1 MNIINQSEQ
10 QEKVLSEYY
19 QKGMFQKAE
28 NLAKSITETLPSHQ
42 YAWKL
47 LGILYFKSRK
57 INDALNACK
66 KAIKLDG
73 KDPEAY
79 NIIGLVFLDL
89 GKLENAEMCFNFA
102 TKLDNNCANSYFNLG
117 ITNKNKGKFE
127 EAIINYKK
135 AIDLQ
140 PEIENENFHNNLA
153 NCLLELGRIKE
164 AVASFVKAIEINPY
178 FARAWKNIYYPLKII
193 DVRDN
198 LSKNNLYTTLKKTT
212 FNLNNLRLS
221 FLEFKINEGGIK
233 SKYFFDKALETIN
246 KTKNLYIKNPKKLKN
261 YEKGIT
267 SFPKQIIGLL
277 HFGRSGTG
285 LLHSL
290 IDGHSQVSTLPSIY
304 FSEFFDGGTWDKI
317 VEGGWDEIIE
327 KFILSY
333 PVFFDSRSPDS
344 VNSISMKTIESLGIK
359 EGMTNLGKNKDEYLY
374 IDKSLFRK
382 ELKLL
387 IEQHDTIDQLIFF
400 KMIHIAFER
409 ALGNINYKN
418 TIFYHIHNP
427 CTYAKLNFLRLCP
440 DSKWLMMVRNPVD
453 SCESWVSPAYINNN
467 YNDIAT
473 RINTMLFDVDNIIFR
488 NRNSIGVRL
497 EDLKNKPK
505 DTILKICN
513 WIGIEDEQSL
523 FKMTA
528 QGKAWWGDKSS
539 PSIPA
544 FGNMP
549 KSKFGEVFS
558 NNDRFVLETLFY
570 PFSVSFGYAKEDKK
584 KFKNDLKK
592 IRPKIDNMFDFEKKI
607 AEQTKLSSKQFM
619 KNGHFLYLHSRM
631 TERWQT
637 LNENYTYPEM
647 LSPLKV

>member
-10 QEKVLSEYY
+10 QEKVLSKYY

-28 NLAKSITETLPSHQ
+28 NLAKSITESCPSHQ

-47 LGILYFKSRK
+47 LGVLYFKSRN
-57 INDALNACK
+57 IIDALNACK
-66 KAIKLDG
+66 KAIELDR

-79 NIIGLVFLDL
+79 NNIGLVFLHLD
-89 GKLENAEMCFNFA
+89 KLQNADMCFNFA
-102 TKLDNNCANSYFNLG
+102 TKLDNNFADSYFNLG
-117 ITNKNKGKFE
+117 ITKKKMGKFE
-127 EAIINYKK
+127 EALINYKK

-140 PEIENENFHNNLA
+140 PQNENFHNNLA
-153 NCLLELGRIKE
+153 NTLLDLGRIKE
-164 AVASFVKAIEINPY
+164 TVASLVKAIEINPN
-178 FARAWKNIYYPLKII
+178 FTRAWNNIYFPLKII
-193 DVRDN
+193 DVGDN
-198 LSKNNLYTTLKKTT
+198 LSKNNLYTSLKKTK

-221 FLEFKINEGGIK
+221 ILEFKINEGGIK
-233 SKYFFDKALETIN
+233 SKYFFEKALETIN
-246 KTKNLYIKNPKKLKN
+246 KTKNLYIKNPTNSNN
-261 YEKGIT
+261 YEKAIT
-267 SFPKQIIGLL
+267 PLPKQIIALL

-304 FSEFFDGGTWDKI
+304 FSEFFDGYTWDKI
-317 VEGGWDEIIE
+317 VEGGWSEMIE

-344 VNSISMKTIESLGIK
+344 VNSINMKTTHSLGIQ

-374 IDKSLFRK
+374 IDKSLFMK
-382 ELKLL
+382 ELKTLMC
-387 IEQHDTIDQLIFF
+387 QHDTIDQLVFF
-400 KMIHIAFER
+400 KMIHSAFER

-427 CTYAKLNFLRLCP
+427 DTYAKLNFLRLCP

-453 SCESWVSPAYINNN
+453 SCESWISSSYNNNN
-467 YNDIAT
+467 YNDIAM
-473 RINTMLFDVDNIIFR
+473 RIKTMLFDVDNIAFR

-497 EDLKNKPK
+497 EDLKSKPK
-505 DTILKICN
+505 DTIIKICN
-513 WIGIEDEQSL
+513 WIGIEDEKSL

-539 PSIPA
+539 PTLSA
-544 FGNMP
+544 FGSMP

-607 AEQTKLSSKQFM
+607 AEKNKISPKQFM
-619 KNGHFLYLHSRM
+619 KTTNFLYLHSMM

-637 LNENYTYPEM
+637 LNEYYTYPEM
-647 LSPLKV
+647 LRPLKW